1 MYSVVPP
8 EQGVGPQPIRLLPCC
23 LHTLNA
29 VMSPR
34 RYLLFACL
42 LLLAFAGEIT
52 AARSK
57 KVLILDFKNLDK
69 NPNYL
74 YLESSITEAVK
85 SDLKGKF
92 VFKEMA
98 SEDWQ
103 RLAAENY
110 FTWPEE
116 NYTKGFAVNVGR
128 AGRQDVVIGGFFQ
141 AVPGTGKSRGTQ
153 IIKTHVFIMDVG
165 TKKLVSEFDI
175 ELPTDAKLF
184 ESINLLASRVAEE
197 AKSVLPTD
205 EQATIAG
212 VRDEPRSLNELR
224 IASGVNLLS
233 VPAAFSEN
241 FSAGKI
247 LQAKDI
253 QNSVQVDAAYTRH
266 DFYWP
271 QVQLVLAG
279 GVQFGS
285 GEFSVATESRRIR
298 ATLLGFHTSATIGY
312 RFEWQKFNFTP
323 GVGAGFYLGRLALD
337 YTTLTLLPVD
347 STGAERSGA
356 NLNISSPFF
365 EGGFQLGY
373 QLNPYLLFFL
383 TTTYRQYVNI
393 GVSSGQGYAGG
404 GVGFRL

>member
-1 MYSVVPP
+1 MRVSISKLV
-8 EQGVGPQPIRLLPCC
+8 LA
-23 LHTLNA
+23 TLFFIIPA
-29 VMSPR
+29 M
-34 RYLLFACL
+34 
-42 LLLAFAGEIT
+42 IT
-52 AARSK
+52 AARNK

-69 NPNYL
+69 NPNYQ

-85 SDLKGKF
+85 TDLKGKF

-98 SEDWQ
+98 SEEWQ
-103 RLAAENY
+103 KLATDNY
-110 FTWPEE
+110 FAWPDE

-141 AVPGTGKSRGTQ
+141 AVPGTGKSRSAQ
-153 IIKTHVFIMDVG
+153 VIKTHVFIVDIG

-175 ELPTDAKLF
+175 ELPTDARLF
-184 ESINLLASRVAEE
+184 ESINQLASRVAEE
-197 AKSVLPTD
+197 AKSVLPN
-205 EQATIAG
+205 EKEATSAG
-212 VRDEPRSLNELR
+212 VKDEPRSLNELR
-224 IASGVNLLS
+224 ISSGVNLLS

-253 QNSVQVDAAYTRH
+253 ENSIQVDASYVRH

-271 QVQLVLAG
+271 QVQLALSG
-279 GVQFGS
+279 GMQFGS
-285 GEFSVATESRRIR
+285 GELGVATESRRIR
-298 ATLLGFHTSATIGY
+298 TKLLGFSTSATIAY
-312 RFEWQKFNFTP
+312 RFEWRKFNISP
-323 GVGAGFYLGRLALD
+323 GIGVGFYLGRLALD

-347 STGAERSGA
+347 STGVERSGA

-365 EGGFQLGY
+365 EGGLQLGY

-393 GVSSGQGYAGG
+393 GASSGQGYAGAG
-404 GVGFRL
+404 IGFRI